1 MWAAQYT
8 LFVWKV
14 HCDTEVSE
22 PVPVSTTHCHL
33 YDENISPVSGP
44 QLWENEDIDSG
55 AAVEADQL
63 GKSGFVGSIV
73 VDAKF

>member
-14 HCDTEVSE
+14 HCDAKVSE
-22 PVPVSTTHCHL
+22 SVPVSTTLCHL
-33 YDENISPVSGP
+33 HDENISPVSGP

-63 GKSGFVGSIV
+63 GKLGSVGGIEL
-73 VDAKF
+73 DAKF